1 VHDVDE
7 EDEDFTLQHGSTS
20 TDVLVMDTDFK
31 VSLQKCML
39 TLTPVV
45 NNRCNPISAIA
56 KTFFIIYKAK
66 VQISFQSQFFNK
78 MPMILKE
85 GNYFGLIVVIF
96 TVEILKTDIYY
107 EKFINNFIRSCR
119 YYCVWGV

>member
-1 VHDVDE
+1 
-7 EDEDFTLQHGSTS
+7 
-20 TDVLVMDTDFK
+20 
-31 VSLQKCML
+31 ML

-56 KTFFIIYKAK
+56 KIFFIIYKAK